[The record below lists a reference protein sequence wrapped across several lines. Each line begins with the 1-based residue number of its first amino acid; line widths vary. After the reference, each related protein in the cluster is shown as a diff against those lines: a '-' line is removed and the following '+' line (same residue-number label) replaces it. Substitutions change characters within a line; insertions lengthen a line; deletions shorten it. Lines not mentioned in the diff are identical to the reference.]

1 MKEATANAPLEPGTL
16 DLARYL
22 SRIEYAGPR
31 TATIV
36 TLAALHR
43 AHVTHI
49 PFENL
54 DVVLARPIALDLAS
68 LQAKLVAG
76 RRGGYCFEQN
86 LLFSAVLQAF
96 GFTVTQLA
104 ARVRLGTSVLR
115 PRTHMTL
122 AVALEASGARWLVDV
137 GFGAQGP
144 LEPVPL
150 EPGASR
156 QQGSWT
162 FRITDENGLN
172 VLQSSRGDEWQDL
185 YAFTLEPQHRVDYEL
200 MNHYTSTHPS
210 SPFTKIL
217 TAQRIAP
224 DVRRI
229 LRDRDYS
236 EDRGRDVTTRTLA
249 GAGEIRDVLASEFG
263 LHFRADEA
271 SALLRKFPP

>member
-1 MKEATANAPLEPGTL
+1 MSQHDARAF
-16 DLARYL
+16 DLPAYL
-22 SRIEYAGPR
+22 RRVEYAGSR
-31 TATIV
+31 AATGA
-36 TLAALHR
+36 TLAALHE
-43 AHVTHI
+43 AHATHI

-54 DVVLARPIALDLAS
+54 DVILGRGIALDIAS

-86 LLFSAVLQAF
+86 LLFSEALRTL
-96 GFTVTQLA
+96 GFDVTYLA

-122 AVALEASGARWLVDV
+122 AVAADGVRWLADV
-137 GFGAQGP
+137 GFGAQG
-144 LEPVPL
+144 LLAPVPL
-150 EPGASR
+150 EPRAPSR
-156 QQGSWT
+156 QGPWT
-162 FRITDENGLN
+162 FRVADEDGLN

-200 MNHYTSTHPS
+200 MSHYTSTHPS
-210 SPFTKIL
+210 SPFTQVL

-224 DVRRI
+224 HVRRI

-236 EDRGRDVTTRTLA
+236 EDRGHDVTTRTLA
-249 GAGEIRDVLASEFG
+249 GAGEIRDVLAYEFD
-263 LHFRADEA
+263 LHFAADEA

>member
-1 MKEATANAPLEPGTL
+1 VEQGKL
-16 DLARYL
+16 DLERYL
-22 SRIEYAGPR
+22 SRIDYSGPR
-31 TATIV
+31 DASV
-36 TLAALHR
+36 ATLAALHR

-54 DVVLARPIALDLAS
+54 DVVLGRPIALDLAS

-76 RRGGYCFEQN
+76 KRGGYCFEQN
-86 LLFSAVLQAF
+86 LVFSAALQAF
-96 GFTVTQLA
+96 GFAVTNLA

-122 AVALEASGARWLVDV
+122 AVEANGARWLADV

-144 LEPVPL
+144 LVPVPL
-150 EPGASR
+150 EHGASS

-162 FRITDENGLN
+162 FRIADENGLN

-200 MNHYTSTHPS
+200 MSHYTSTHPS
-210 SPFTKIL
+210 SPFTQIL
-217 TAQRIAP
+217 TAQRIGP

-249 GAGEIRDVLASEFG
+249 GAGEIRDVLANEFG
-263 LHFRADEA
+263 LHFPADEA